1 MAPAVLVLTACLLFA
16 NPHLATW
23 ALPAYAGLLAWNGR
37 HWLALLFGIVFMAM
51 NQ

>member
-1 MAPAVLVLTACLLFA
+1 MAPAVLVLAALLLFA
-16 NPHLATW
+16 HPHLAMW

-37 HWLALLFGIVFMAM
+37 TWFALLIGVIFMAL

>member
-1 MAPAVLVLTACLLFA
+1 MAPAVLVLAALLLFA
-16 NPHLATW
+16 HPHLATW

-37 HWLALLFGIVFMAM
+37 HWFALIAALVFVAL